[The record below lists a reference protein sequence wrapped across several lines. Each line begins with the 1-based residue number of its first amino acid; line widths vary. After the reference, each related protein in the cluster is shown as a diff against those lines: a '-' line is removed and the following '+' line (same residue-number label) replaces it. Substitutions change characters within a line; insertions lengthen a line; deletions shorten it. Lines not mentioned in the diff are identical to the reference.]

1 MLRWGRVNCDWAVV
15 MKVLR
20 AAVLVLGVAGPVFA
34 GDCDT
39 LCDPEFYKTAT
50 ADGLHQVIEAGADVN
65 ARDDVGRVALHWS
78 AGASPAVVS
87 ALLQAGA
94 DVHARDMYDR
104 TPLHFVSA
112 GGSAE
117 NITLLLQA
125 GADVNARTAND
136 WTPLHGVAKFGA
148 PENVALL
155 LAAGADGSAQ
165 TQMGETAFVLGQTN
179 ARMAGTEALEVLR
192 AVQ

>member
-1 MLRWGRVNCDWAVV
+1 
-15 MKVLR
+15 MKNLL
-20 AAVLVLGVAGPVFA
+20 AGVICLCLASSVFA
-34 GDCDT
+34 QECGS
-39 LCDPEFYKTAT
+39 LCDPEFYRTASV
-50 ADGLHQVIEAGADVN
+50 DGLNKLITSGADVN
-65 ARDDVGRVALHWS
+65 ARDDVGRAALHWA
-78 AGASPAVVS
+78 AGASPAVIV

-94 DVHARDMYDR
+94 DVQARDMYDR

-112 GGSAE
+112 TGSAE

-155 LAAGADGSAQ
+155 LAAGADGAAL

-192 AVQ
+192 VAQ